1 MASPDLAPLR
11 YVLQS
16 TWAGKTAVLG
26 QGPSCSLPHSEPLG
40 FRGPCQGEIRVVIT
54 FRFALEINYVTVVG
68 YFLLA
73 DGTAG
78 ERDYFSQVEHTQVLN
93 PAFIKL

>member
-1 MASPDLAPLR
+1 M
-11 YVLQS
+11 
-16 TWAGKTAVLG
+16 
-26 QGPSCSLPHSEPLG
+26 
-40 FRGPCQGEIRVVIT
+40 VIK
-54 FRFALEINYVTVVG
+54 FRFALGINYVIVVG

-73 DGTAG
+73 EGIAG